1 MLRNRFLIGWNGAVR
16 RGSKNIIEI
25 KNVEIVSENQEK
37 SKEVKTSF
45 SKTEIQGE
53 FPNFYNIE
61 KKVFGKLEFGFP
73 NTFSNIGK

>member
-1 MLRNRFLIGWNGAVR
+1 MLRNRFSVCWNGAVR

-45 SKTEIQGE
+45 SKTEIQR
-53 FPNFYNIE
+53 
-61 KKVFGKLEFGFP
+61 KVSKFFTKLKIRFLRNWNSVFQIH
-73 NTFSNIGK
+73 FL